1 MINKNTLVYLLSG
14 LIALVIVTNLF
25 FGSTNVKILETSVL
39 SILQNLAE
47 KNAPMPPDLSIDN
60 VVLRK
65 VASPSKKFNFYKYN
79 ATVVV
84 SNFGGNLKNG
94 RVVLNSGREQKH
106 TLVKNTDQGFSLKGG
121 EKYIIRNY
129 EIIFDGNYNGGEID
143 VKIDL
148 VDLADSKKENNSYKL
163 SIFESEPKISDIKVK
178 EIAPDGNVVIDFNA
192 VPFSSG
198 DHEFYLMTA
207 DSLSFDPKDA
217 RYAEIENAKD
227 TYGYTRIRN
236 SIANVSSGFEEN
248 QIEENEAREISFSD
262 DPLNFNEEFY
272 VYLKAVDSKNGNY
285 AISNVLRFGP
295 QTPLTKAQALNFFI
309 EYADIKPAV
318 SGEVP
323 YEDVKLED
331 WYYFHV
337 LTFHNLGLLDL
348 DAVNFYPDRL
358 MTRAQAVMTVV
369 KYFDGDLGVS
379 KSDPHFSDVD
389 ETHYLYPY
397 VEGLLTSGKGM
408 SFGEKF
414 HPEGKVSKDFLK
426 YLINEYRENN

>member
-1 MINKNTLVYLLSG
+1 MINKNTFVYLLSG

-39 SILQNLAE
+39 SMLQNLAE
-47 KNAPMPPDLSIDN
+47 KNAPAPPDLSIDN

-65 VASPSKKFNFYKYN
+65 VGSPSKKFNYYKYN

-84 SNFGGNLKNG
+84 SNHGGNLKNS
-94 RVVLNSGREQKH
+94 RVVLSSGREQKH
-106 TLVKNTDQGFSLKGG
+106 TLVKNTDKGFSLKGG

-148 VDLADSKKENNSYKL
+148 VDLADAKKENNSYKL
-163 SIFESEPKISDIKVK
+163 SIFEAEPRISDIKVQ
-178 EIAPDGNVVIDFNA
+178 EILPDGNVVIDFNA
-192 VPFSSG
+192 VPFTVG
-198 DHEFYLMTA
+198 VHEFYLMTS
-207 DSLSFDPKDA
+207 DFLEFNTKDA
-217 RYAEIENAKD
+217 RYAEIEAGGKI
-227 TYGYTRIRN
+227 YGYTRIRN
-236 SIANVSSGFEEN
+236 SIGNVNGGFEEKR
-248 QIEENEAREISFSD
+248 IGEKEAREINFAE
-262 DPLNFNEEFY
+262 DPFKFNEEFY

-285 AISNVLRFGP
+285 AISNVLGFGP
-295 QTPLTKAQALNFFI
+295 QTPLTKAQVLNFFI
-309 EYADIKPAV
+309 EYADISQAV

-323 YEDVKLED
+323 YEDVKLQD

-348 DAVNFYPDRL
+348 NAVNFYPDRL
-358 MTRAQAVMTVV
+358 MTRAEAVMLVM
-369 KYFDGDLGVS
+369 KYFDANLRVS
-379 KSDPHFSDVD
+379 KDDPHFSDID

-397 VEGLLTSGKGM
+397 AEGLFDGGKGM
-408 SFGEKF
+408 SFSEKF
-414 HPEGKVSKDFLK
+414 YPKAQVSRDFLK